1 MRRHLVGLFA
11 FLTLA
16 LVAVVALQP
25 DARTRFEGDLSHL
38 PPEEALSLLEQPGA
52 YEPEDRNIALLHASL
67 LEATGAF
74 DPARAILEGLLA
86 ESPDSAALRNKLAAL
101 AVATGDAQAALRYAE
116 ADWRAEPGRAAR
128 ERLGLLHRLS
138 RDTAGEIALLASVP
152 AETLTAFEAGR
163 LAGLLVSTGDVAGA
177 EALYRH
183 LAGTRGPF
191 AEEARK
197 RLVVFLIDA
206 GRPEEARV
214 LAADWYA
221 AGSRDM
227 ATVES
232 LLPVFIARGAI
243 DEARWYAEVAMEGS
257 PETGHRLVG
266 VFSRAGHRAIA
277 RHLHDTVLAQ
287 SDGISREEWVTLVDY
302 AALTGDVSG
311 LQKAM
316 GTAPAGSIPT
326 RQLSDALLQMLR
338 YRGPQAL
345 APYRQLATEELTR
358 EAPLVAA
365 AFDIDQARHDSTVRN
380 LVDAA
385 GRDLG
390 DWDQEIWIAMA
401 GRLRG
406 TGFDRQ
412 LAASH
417 IPSPRLAEAARQNVA
432 PLSQ

>member
-1 MRRHLVGLFA
+1 MRTHLIGLVA

-25 DARTRFEGDLSHL
+25 DARTRFEADLSHL
-38 PPEEALSLLEQPGA
+38 PPEEALALLEQPGA
-52 YEPEDRNIALLHASL
+52 YAPEDRNIALLHASL

-74 DPARAILEGLLA
+74 QPARAILENLLA
-86 ESPDSAALRNKLAAL
+86 DSPDNVALSNELAAL
-101 AVATGDAQAALRYAE
+101 SVTTGDTQAALRYAE
-116 ADWRAEPGRAAR
+116 AAWRTEPDRASR

-152 AETLTAFEAGR
+152 AETLTPFEAAR
-163 LAGLLVSTGDVAGA
+163 LAQLLVSTGDLEGA
-177 EALYRH
+177 ETLYRH
-183 LAGTRGPF
+183 LAETRGPSTD
-191 AEEARK
+191 EARK

-206 GRPEEARV
+206 GRSDEARI
-214 LAADWYA
+214 LAADWYT
-221 AGSRDM
+221 AGSRDF
-227 ATVES
+227 ATVEA

-243 DEARWYAEVAMEGS
+243 DEARWYAEVAMSGS
-257 PETGHRLVG
+257 PEMGHRLVG

-277 RHLHDTVLAQ
+277 RHLHDAVLAQ
-287 SDGISREEWVTLVDY
+287 TDGISREEWQTLIDY

-311 LQKAM
+311 LQKGI
-316 GTAPAGSIPT
+316 GTAPEGSIPT
-326 RQLSDALLQMLR
+326 RQLSEALLQMLR

-385 GRDLG
+385 GRNLDE
-390 DWDQEIWIAMA
+390 WDQEIWISMA

-406 TGFDRQ
+406 TGFDRK
-412 LAASH
+412 LAASL